1 MACFTQLREKVPT
14 WIEETNG
21 LMAHV
26 HAKRAEFAK
35 AWASLPSRKRRAPD
49 TIYSRS
55 HRTLRTANG
64 HYRSH
69 TARPSTLY
77 AGSKRNKVDSWS
89 PSPELAV
96 FYDGHTQKVLEEMV
110 RQIWSAKSSL
120 RQARISHTM
129 KTTFRGKSNENA
141 IANQPSRRGIAK
153 ESPFDF
159 VDGQLNTAQG
169 LCESGA
175 YRFLREGDCLDEL
188 DGLVQAFEMI
198 LEASETIAERLE
210 AEEHKLGEQEEQE
223 RQAANQEE
231 GKCPVPARTGGTDDP
246 SKPGDDILE
255 VDDNSSTSSVEI
267 DITAFRLNRFGRGI
281 PSYYPR

>member
-1 MACFTQLREKVPT
+1 
-14 WIEETNG
+14 
-21 LMAHV
+21 MAHV

-55 HRTLRTANG
+55 HRTLRTTNG

-77 AGSKRNKVDSWS
+77 AGSKRSKVDSWS

-96 FYDGHTQKVLEEMV
+96 FYDGHTQKVLEQMV
-110 RQIWSAKSSL
+110 RQIWSAKSSI
-120 RQARISHTM
+120 RQERISHSM
-129 KTTFRGKSNENA
+129 KTAFGGRSEEKATA
-141 IANQPSRRGIAK
+141 DQQPKRARAK

-188 DGLVQAFEMI
+188 DRLVQAFEMI
-198 LEASETIAERLE
+198 LEASETMAERLE
-210 AEEHKLGEQEEQE
+210 AEERELREQEAQE

-231 GKCPVPARTGGTDDP
+231 GGGPAPARTGRTDYP
-246 SKPGDDILE
+246 SKAGDDILE

-267 DITAFRLNRFGRGI
+267 DITAFRLNRFGRGM
-281 PSYYPR
+281 PSYAVSHHPR